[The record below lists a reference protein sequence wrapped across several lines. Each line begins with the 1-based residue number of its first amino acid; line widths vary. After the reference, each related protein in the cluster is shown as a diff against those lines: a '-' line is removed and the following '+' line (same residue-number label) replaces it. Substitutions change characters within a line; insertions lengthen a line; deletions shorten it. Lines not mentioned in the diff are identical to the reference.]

1 MSTVTQKV
9 DSVFRTRSLGTAA
22 SGGNGSII
30 KNANYLY
37 FFMDIVFQCFLTFES
52 NVSLGEWSH
61 ISTKFSSHF
70 KQNAFIVLTMSS
82 QVSLTSI
89 PTARPPRCGS
99 STSGNPQSAP
109 LATRSSWGI
118 SLGKATAP
126 QCWTQHVERGNE
138 PFMRAI
144 LLCKGECVQI

>member
-1 MSTVTQKV
+1 MSTLTQKV

-52 NVSLGEWSH
+52 NVSHCEWGH
-61 ISTKFSSHF
+61 ISTEFSSHLT
-70 KQNAFIVLTMSS
+70 QNAFIVLTMSS

-109 LATRSSWGI
+109 LATRSSWGTC
-118 SLGKATAP
+118 SGRATAQP
-126 QCWTQHVERGNE
+126 SWTRHVERGNE

-144 LLCKGECVQI
+144 LLCKGEYV